1 MLLFSNYARNYLTV
15 NWFFRFFIVLY
26 ESNFELMEM
35 QINAQREENI
45 FRPKS
50 EKEKE
55 NSKRHATHVLNY
67 FVSVCATAAATKK

>member
-1 MLLFSNYARNYLTV
+1 
-15 NWFFRFFIVLY
+15 
-26 ESNFELMEM
+26 MEM